1 MSEAKKMSKALVRGL
16 RIKECLRRKNEQG
29 FRKGFRDNKM
39 SEAKKMSKALV
50 EEIKK
55 KAEEEEQ
62 RRIEAELASK
72 KKRSHRQK
80 DEEGEKTQQ

>member
-1 MSEAKKMSKALVRGL
+1 MDFILYLHVPPFLKFKFLDE
-16 RIKECLRRKNEQG
+16 
-29 FRKGFRDNKM
+29 
-39 SEAKKMSKALV
+39 V

-72 KKRSHRQK
+72 KKRTHTKKSE
-80 DEEGEKTQQ
+80 DGDKTPV